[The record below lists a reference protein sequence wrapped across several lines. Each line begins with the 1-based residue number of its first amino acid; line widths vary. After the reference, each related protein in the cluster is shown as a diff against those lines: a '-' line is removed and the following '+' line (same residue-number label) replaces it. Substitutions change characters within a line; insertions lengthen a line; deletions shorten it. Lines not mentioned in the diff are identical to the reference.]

1 MSLEIDTTL
10 WLLTALAGFA
20 AGLIDSIVGGGGLVL
35 TPAMLNLHPQ
45 LHILQAIGTQRT
57 SSIFGTSV
65 AAWNYLRRIHVER
78 RILVPACIAALSA
91 SAVGVQ
97 LAKRI
102 DGDVLKWTVLAIC
115 VVLAIYTV
123 FRKDLGLREDRRF
136 HPKHETIA
144 AVAIGGATGF
154 YNGLIGPGTGTIMVF
169 AFVSF
174 LGLDFLKSSAVSKTT
189 NVAADLSSWT
199 VLALGGFVLW
209 TLAIPLIIGN
219 IIGSYIGSH
228 MAIKRGQGF
237 VRAVFLVIVLSL
249 IARQAW
255 QLATQ
260 P

>member
-1 MSLEIDTTL
+1 MDLALDPRL
-10 WLLTALAGFA
+10 WLFTALAGFA

-35 TPAMLNLHPQ
+35 TPAMLNLHPG
-45 LHILQAIGTQRT
+45 LNILQIIGTQRT

-65 AAWNYLRRIHVER
+65 AAWNYLRRIRVER
-78 RILVPACIAALSA
+78 RILLPTCIAALSA

-97 LAKRI
+97 FAKRI
-102 DGDVLKWTVLAIC
+102 DPDVLKWTVLAIC

-123 FRKDLGLREDRRF
+123 LRKDLGLREERRF
-136 HPKHETIA
+136 HPKHEAIA
-144 AVAIGGATGF
+144 AASIGAATGF

-199 VLALGGFVLW
+199 VLMLSGFVIW

-219 IIGSYIGSH
+219 VIGSYVGSH
-228 MAIKRGQGF
+228 LAIKRGQGF
-237 VRAVFLVIVLSL
+237 VRVVFLVVVLGL

-255 QLATQ
+255 QLIQA
-260 P
+260 

>member
-1 MSLEIDTTL
+1 MPGELDTKL

-35 TPAMLNLHPQ
+35 TPAMLNLHPG

-65 AAWNYLRRIHVER
+65 AAWNYLRRISVER
-78 RILVPACIAALSA
+78 RILLPACLSALCA

-97 LAKRI
+97 FAKRI
-102 DGDVLKWTVLAIC
+102 DGEVLKWIVLGIC
-115 VVLAIYTV
+115 VVLALYTAL
-123 FRKDLGLREDRRF
+123 RKNLGLREERRF
-136 HPKHETIA
+136 HPKHEALA
-144 AVAIGGATGF
+144 AISIGTATGF

-174 LGLDFLKSSAVSKTT
+174 LGLDFLKSSAVSKAT

-199 VLALGGFVLW
+199 VLMLSGYMVWVLAL
-209 TLAIPLIIGN
+209 PLVIGN
-219 IIGSYIGSH
+219 MVGSYIGSH
-228 MAIKRGQGF
+228 LAIKRGQGF
-237 VRAVFLVIVLSL
+237 VRGVFLVIVLAL
-249 IARQAW
+249 IARQLW

-260 P
+260 

>member
-1 MSLEIDTTL
+1 MAIELDATL

-57 SSIFGTSV
+57 SSIMGTSV
-65 AAWNYLRRIHVER
+65 AAWNYLRRIKVER

-102 DGDVLKWTVLAIC
+102 DGEVLKWTVLAIC

-136 HPKHETIA
+136 HPKHETLA
-144 AVAIGGATGF
+144 AVAIGAATGF

-189 NVAADLSSWT
+189 NVAADLSSWA
-199 VLALGGFVLW
+199 VLAFGGFVLW

-219 IIGSYIGSH
+219 MIGSYIGSH
-228 MAIKRGQGF
+228 LAIRRGQGF